1 MNQNII
7 TLYVPIFREKLDRL
21 EKKGRGTSD
30 EAVRLRA
37 TLAEVAQVAH
47 TDSAPQTPGFEQQ
60 AA

>member
-37 TLAEVAQVAH
+37 TLAEVAH
-47 TDSAPQTPGFEQQ
+47 TDSALQTPGFEQQ